1 MAYTL
6 DVDTALD
13 ESYDPYEYDTA
24 KAIER
29 LFNDVNR
36 SHSRRSVTDADPDGI
51 KLSFGEQGGSWKTV
65 TIRADPTTGSLVF
78 SYVPEA
84 QNPWQAKET
93 TLTEIFTPYVINVK
107 AEEAKKRG
115 RDARGLMSVMKPGE
129 EGLEVGEQY
138 LPPGVPAH
146 ILKFLTGKP
155 GSVAQQKKS
164 LQEMAGKGRRKK
176 TKRRSKKHR
185 TTRRR

>member
-1 MAYTL
+1 
-6 DVDTALD
+6 LD

-29 LFNDVNR
+29 LFNEVDP
-36 SHSRRSVTDADPDGI
+36 SHSRRSVTDVDPDGI
-51 KLSFGEQGGSWKTV
+51 KLSFGEQGRSPWTSV

-84 QNPWQAKET
+84 RNPWQAKEG
-93 TLTEIFTPYVINVK
+93 TLTEMVTPYVINVK

-115 RDARGLMSVMKPGE
+115 REAKGLTSVMKPGE
-129 EGLEVGEQY
+129 EGLDVGEKY
-138 LPPGVPAH
+138 LPPGVPAN
-146 ILKFLTGKP
+146 ILKFLTGEK
-155 GSVAQQKKS
+155 GSVAQQMKS
-164 LQEMAGKGRRKK
+164 LKSKATGQGRRKK

-185 TTRRR
+185 TTRRQ